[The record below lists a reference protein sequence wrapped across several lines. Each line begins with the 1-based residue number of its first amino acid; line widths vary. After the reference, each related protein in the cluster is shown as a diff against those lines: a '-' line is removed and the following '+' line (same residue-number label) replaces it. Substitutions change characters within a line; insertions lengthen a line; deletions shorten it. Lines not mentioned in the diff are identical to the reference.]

1 MLKQDEIDKLTD
13 YLGRLFSSDAI
24 AVLQHPEEDDVALVA
39 KDQNFFARIDR
50 DEDEGEL
57 SYNFSKEI
65 PDQPFDEL
73 NESVKAI
80 FNSQAVEVRRRPNK
94 TDSAEIYKG
103 EEFLGV
109 LYDDED
115 ASDGMQI
122 FNMAILDID
131 LEGDFDMDDED
142 DA

>member
-1 MLKQDEIDKLTD
+1 MLQQTEIDDLTA
-13 YLGRLFSSDAI
+13 YLSKLFSSPEL
-24 AVLQHPEEDDVALVA
+24 AVLQHPENEDEALVVVG
-39 KDQNFFARIDR
+39 QEFFARILR

-65 PDQPFDEL
+65 PDQPYDEM
-73 NESVKAI
+73 NEQVKQI
-80 FNSQAVEVRRRPNK
+80 FNSSAVAVRKRPNK

-109 LYDDED
+109 LYDDDEN
-115 ASDGMQI
+115 AEGFQI

-131 LEGDFDMDDED
+131 LEMEDEE
-142 DA
+142 